1 MFIYQC
7 VSTLNLFKV
16 YGGYRSVDHLFPFR
30 TEKLSTLAPMVLPLG
45 GRVGRR
51 LLQRPLQQC
60 KGLFFALNQ
69 SVRQES
75 FLRGHSAFNAES
87 IYLEQLN

>member
-30 TEKLSTLAPMVLPLG
+30 TEKLSTLAPMVLVLPG
-45 GRVGRR
+45 
-51 LLQRPLQQC
+51 
-60 KGLFFALNQ
+60 
-69 SVRQES
+69 E
-75 FLRGHSAFNAES
+75 
-87 IYLEQLN
+87 